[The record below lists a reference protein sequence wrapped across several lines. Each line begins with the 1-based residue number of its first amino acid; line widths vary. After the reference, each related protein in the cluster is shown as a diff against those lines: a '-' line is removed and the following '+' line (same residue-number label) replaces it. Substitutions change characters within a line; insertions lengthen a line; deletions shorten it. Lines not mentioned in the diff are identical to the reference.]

1 MILLICLIVF
11 VVSVATICSEKDEET
26 RRAHDYAV
34 SERRHEEIL
43 RKMTPTATYGNVK
56 KSKVIRR
63 RIVKDMEGNII
74 AEEIIEEE
82 V

>member
-1 MILLICLIVF
+1 MILLICLIIF
-11 VVSVATICSEKDEET
+11 VISIGTICSEDDKASE
-26 RRAHDYAV
+26 RAHDYAI

-43 RKMTPTATYGNVK
+43 RRMTSTATYGNVK

-63 RIVKDMEGNII
+63 RIVKDKEGNII

>member
-11 VVSVATICSEKDEET
+11 VVSVATICAEDDKASE
-26 RRAHDYAV
+26 RARDYAI

-43 RKMTPTATYGNVK
+43 RRMTTTATYGNVK

-63 RIVKDMEGNII
+63 RILKDMKGNII

>member
-1 MILLICLIVF
+1 MILLICLIIF
-11 VVSVATICSEKDEET
+11 VVSIGTICSEDDKASE
-26 RRAHDYAV
+26 RARDYAI

-43 RKMTPTATYGNVK
+43 RRMSPTATYGNVK

-63 RIVKDMEGNII
+63 RIVKDKEGNVI

>member
-11 VVSVATICSEKDEET
+11 VVSVATICSEDDKASE
-26 RRAHDYAV
+26 RAHDYAV

-43 RKMTPTATYGNVK
+43 RRMTPTATYGNVK

-63 RIVKDMEGNII
+63 RILKDMKGNII